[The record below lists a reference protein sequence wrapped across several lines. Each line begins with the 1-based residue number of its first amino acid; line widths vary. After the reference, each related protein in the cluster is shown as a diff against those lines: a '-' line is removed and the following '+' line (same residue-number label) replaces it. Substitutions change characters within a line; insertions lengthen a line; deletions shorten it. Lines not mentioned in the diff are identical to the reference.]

1 VSTRGA
7 RGALLALAALT
18 LIWSYNW
25 IVMKQALAYSGPFTF
40 SALRYV
46 GGTAVLF
53 VLLLARRE
61 PLAPPP
67 FWPTLGIGLAQTA
80 GFQALVQWA
89 LVSGGA
95 GKTALLAYT
104 MPFWAIALAWPLL
117 GSRPG
122 GRQWW
127 SIAVAAGGLLL
138 VIAPW
143 QGMGSPRSVLLALAG
158 GLSWG
163 VGTVLAKR
171 LFVRHPDVALLSVS
185 AWQMLYGTLLL
196 VLLALL
202 IPQPVVQWTPPFIA
216 AVAYNV
222 LLASGL
228 GWALWLLVVQRLPA
242 QVASLTSLAIPL
254 MGVLLAWLILH
265 ERPGIWE
272 VAGMALIAVALLS
285 LRRTSAR

>member
-1 VSTRGA
+1 MSTRGA

-61 PLAPPP
+61 SLAPPP
-67 FWPTLGIGLAQTA
+67 FWPTLGIGMAQTA

-127 SIAVAAGGLLL
+127 SIAVAACGLLL

-143 QGMGSPRSVLLALAG
+143 QGVGSTRSVLLALAG
-158 GLSWG
+158 GLSWA

-265 ERPGIWE
+265 EQPGIWE
-272 VAGMALIAVALLS
+272 VAGMALIAMALLS
-285 LRRTSAR
+285 LRRTSMR